1 MNDMW
6 LITLLQN
13 STTTTWSIS
22 VDKEFEEPNVDIEG
36 RTNPASDDLSR
47 THLRQPYPLL
57 KLPLATEC
65 KEKLDIPTEVS
76 LVCIKSWG
84 ENDID
89 APCEHTGRVKRKF
102 DIEPDCFDDKG
113 KPQSVSDHDD
123 LLSRK

>member
-1 MNDMW
+1 MKDLW
-6 LITLLQN
+6 LITLLQS

-22 VDKEFEEPNVDIEG
+22 GEKGFEETNVDAG
-36 RTNPASDDLSR
+36 GNPTSDDSSR